1 MNQTILGHRLAAV
14 ESAFLQ
20 RFQNERLVYTLGHD
34 PCRAFAAR
42 RSGPDQGTGDE
53 HIQAHQAG
61 CTTLCS
67 SSCGGFLAS
76 GGADASI
83 RFWDLQNSFREA
95 TVISPLAALTKA
107 EARAHT
113 RSITSLSIY
122 PFDPTPSTILSTAF
136 DKTLLLTQIGPSSL
150 TPLHSFPLDYAPYCH
165 ATSPIPSPQPLV
177 AVGAAHPA
185 IRLLDL
191 RSGHSIHS
199 LPGHNGTVYTL
210 SWSPRIEHVL
220 VSGAS
225 DGRVLFFDI
234 RRANAAFASLDL
246 DDAIGVGPGNIKH
259 PSQLLDFSARAHNG
273 AVNSVQFTSNL
284 SADRLV
290 TTGHDQRIRVWDLG
304 NGRNELVHFG
314 PRIRNARQM
323 QLAPLL
329 TPPGTVT
336 KPSREALLWPNDE
349 SKGEIHMHSFREGQL
364 LRVLKMEG
372 LKRNQ
377 DGKASDKFLGK
388 GRINQIVWRMG
399 DSSEGIEVLSAHG
412 DGSIAVWRSL
422 DDEDGSQ
429 EAEHEAG
436 AEAADASVSKQI
448 EELEKKRKRKRELL
462 EGLVDGLSKKP
473 GRSADD
479 DDGLS
484 KKLGQYNG
492 TSKKLS
498 R

>member
-1 MNQTILGHRLAAV
+1 MNQIILGNRLAAV
-14 ESAFLQ
+14 ESSFLQ

-34 PCRAFAAR
+34 PSRALAAGYR
-42 RSGPDQGTGDE
+42 GPDQGPSDGGGGDE

-61 CTTLCS
+61 CTALCS

-83 RFWDLQNSFREA
+83 RFWDLQDSFREA

-107 EARAHT
+107 NAQAQAHT

-136 DKTLLLTQIGPSSL
+136 DKTLLLTQITPSSL

-165 ATSPIPSPQPLV
+165 AMSPIPSPQPLV
-177 AVGAAHPA
+177 AVGTAHPA

-246 DDAIGVGPGNIKH
+246 DDAVGIGPDNIRH
-259 PSQLLDFSARAHNG
+259 PSQLLNFNALAHNG
-273 AVNSVQFTSNL
+273 AVNSVQFTSDPSTN
-284 SADRLV
+284 RLV
-290 TTGHDQRIRVWDLG
+290 TTGHDQRIRVWDVG
-304 NGRNELVHFG
+304 SGRNELVHFG

-336 KPSREALLWPNDE
+336 RPSREALFWPNDE
-349 SKGEIHMHSFREGQL
+349 SKGEIHMHSLREGQL
-364 LRVLKMEG
+364 LKVLKMEG
-372 LKRNQ
+372 LRRNR
-377 DGKASDKFLGK
+377 DGKTKTSDKFLGK
-388 GRINQIVWRMG
+388 GRINQIIWRMG
-399 DSSEGIEVLSAHG
+399 YNCDGIEILSAHG

-429 EAEHEAG
+429 EAAEGGEEDAGHDHEN
-436 AEAADASVSKQI
+436 VSKQI
-448 EELEKKRKRKRELL
+448 EELEKKRKRKRQLL
-462 EGLVDGLSKKP
+462 EGLVEGLSKKP
-473 GRSADD
+473 NR
-479 DDGLS
+479 
-484 KKLGQYNG
+484 
-492 TSKKLS
+492 
-498 R
+498 